1 MRSLLTAAAL
11 LVVMGATPGIARD
24 YPWCSRTSASSFN
37 PSCSFT
43 SFNQCMATVSG
54 QAGECVLNPIL
65 AFGRQ
70 LDPHRRRR
78 ARDDGWNQRW

>member
-1 MRSLLTAAAL
+1 MRCLLAATAVVVVLGAAP
-11 LVVMGATPGIARD
+11 ASARD

-43 SFNQCMATVSG
+43 SFRQCMATVSG

-65 AFGRQ
+65 AFGQQ
-70 LDPHRRRR
+70 LNPRRRQR
-78 ARDDGWNQRW
+78 APDDRWNQRW